1 VRIWAEP
8 EVVDAAAFDFSE
20 TEEFLQAAEALTCPY
35 AWTRYDVLC
44 MPPSFPYGGM
54 ENPCLTFVTP
64 TLLTGDKSLADVIA
78 HEVNTVRLLPSQI
91 VRMHC
96 SICSLLFPSRYHVRS
111 HTVGLATL

>member
-1 VRIWAEP
+1 MGFIFSFCFYSFLFYFFSRRVRIWAEP
-8 EVVDAAAFDFSE
+8 AVVDAAAFDFSE

-64 TLLTGDKSLADVIA
+64 TLLSGDKGLADVIA
-78 HEVNTVRLLPSQI
+78 HEVRTQGI
-91 VRMHC
+91 V
-96 SICSLLFPSRYHVRS
+96 LF
-111 HTVGLATL
+111 

>member
-1 VRIWAEP
+1 
-8 EVVDAAAFDFSE
+8 VVDAAAFDFSE

-78 HEVNTVRLLPSQI
+78 HEVNAPYACLERSP
-91 VRMHC
+91 
-96 SICSLLFPSRYHVRS
+96 RYTTQFVNFS
-111 HTVGLATL
+111 

>member
-1 VRIWAEP
+1 MHSHRVRIWSEP

-20 TEEFLQAAEALTCPY
+20 TEDFLQAAEALTCPY

-64 TLLTGDKSLADVIA
+64 TLLSGDKSLADVIA
-78 HEVNTVRLLPSQI
+78 HEVPCVMSHMCNNNVT
-91 VRMHC
+91 
-96 SICSLLFPSRYHVRS
+96 HVQQ
-111 HTVGLATL
+111 

>member
-1 VRIWAEP
+1 MSTKCRLLIIIISYSFSYIYCSSRFFLYYFSRRVRIWAEP
-8 EVVDAAAFDFSE
+8 AVVEQAASDFSE

-64 TLLTGDKSLADVIA
+64 TLLTGDRSLADVIA
-78 HEVNTVRLLPSQI
+78 HEVRFQ
-91 VRMHC
+91 
-96 SICSLLFPSRYHVRS
+96 
-111 HTVGLATL
+111 

>member
-1 VRIWAEP
+1 MVQ
-8 EVVDAAAFDFSE
+8 AAAFDFSE

-78 HEVNTVRLLPSQI
+78 HEVSTTASTYRYETTLI
-91 VRMHC
+91 YWIYIF
-96 SICSLLFPSRYHVRS
+96 SIISDCAQLDW
-111 HTVGLATL
+111 

>member
-1 VRIWAEP
+1 M
-8 EVVDAAAFDFSE
+8 VDAAAFDFSE

-78 HEVNTVRLLPSQI
+78 HEVNTPTLTNLQETLLIRSLFFINQDRSQ
-91 VRMHC
+91 
-96 SICSLLFPSRYHVRS
+96 LDW
-111 HTVGLATL
+111 